1 MKKPAVLL
9 VCLAAALPALAA
21 DKWKDEF
28 VKHWKTTKEFTLAV
42 AEAMPAEHYNFAPN
56 AEEMVFGK
64 LMAQIAMANNG
75 NFAMVAG
82 LKAPAP
88 PAKIAAA
95 YKDPKGTF
103 DKESVVKFLADS
115 FEFCTNALEQINED
129 KLDTVTGPAGRQ
141 LTGRERLWSYF
152 THTAHHRGQ
161 AEVYMRVKDIKPPAY
176 RF

>member
-1 MKKPAVLL
+1 MKKAAVLMAG
-9 VCLAAALPALAA
+9 LALALPALAA
-21 DKWKDEF
+21 DKWKEEF
-28 VKHWKTTKEFTLAV
+28 TKHWKVTKDFTLAV
-42 AEAMPAEHYNFAPN
+42 ADGMPAEHYNFAPN

-64 LMAQIAMANNG
+64 LMAHIALANNN
-75 NFAMVAG
+75 NFALVSG
-82 LKAPAP
+82 QKAPP
-88 PAKIAAA
+88 PPQNIATA

-103 DKESVVKFLADS
+103 DKETVRKFLADS
-115 FEFCTNALEQINED
+115 FDFCTRALEQINED
-129 KLDTVTGPAGRQ
+129 KLDTLTGPAGRQ